1 MDSMVIDRGSSGLGR
16 TLDVAPKSWWSWVG
30 EQLASPRGVVATAGV
45 AFLAGLVVAAFGAL
59 PWSPATELGDEL
71 TRQSVALE
79 QTRGQLAV
87 QHIQNQ
93 RLREIQGYSAEYG
106 IPADLAASVYDIALS
121 EGVEP
126 SVAFR
131 LVETESSF
139 RRMAVSEAGAVG
151 YTQIKPSTALW
162 LDPTVTPD
170 RLFDA
175 RTNLR
180 LGFRYLG
187 LLLDE
192 YGGDAKMALLAYN
205 RGPNRVKSL
214 VATGQDPANGYA
226 HRILAGA
233 R

>member
-1 MDSMVIDRGSSGLGR
+1 MDSMAIDRGSSGLGR
-16 TLDVAPKSWWSWVG
+16 TLDVSPMSWWTWLG
-30 EQLASPRGVVATAGV
+30 EQLASPRGVLATAAV
-45 AFLAGLVVAAFGAL
+45 AFLAGLSLSWSGVLPGTPAA
-59 PWSPATELGDEL
+59 ELSDEL
-71 TRQSVALE
+71 AHQGVTLE
-79 QTRGQLAV
+79 QTRGELAV

-106 IPADLAASVYDIALS
+106 VPADLAASVYDIALS

-126 SVAFR
+126 SLAFR

-162 LDPTVTPD
+162 LDPSVTPD
-170 RLFDA
+170 RLFDV

-180 LGFRYLG
+180 LGFRYLA

-192 YGGDAKMALLAYN
+192 HGGDAKMALLAYN

-214 VATGQDPANGYA
+214 LATGRDPANGYA
-226 HRILAGA
+226 RRILGGG
-233 R
+233 